1 MFLTYSIVFISICYI
16 VYLLTVTIAQSL
28 KERFAKDH
36 FRRYE
41 NVKRF
46 IEPEQLLQIQIIAA
60 GVAASVLVAVLL
72 AAGVFSIY
80 IIVPAAI
87 VICIAG
93 YFAPFLYFILK
104 AKKRQ
109 QLIETK
115 LLDFTMSLTNSMKA
129 GLGLP
134 QALEAVTK
142 RLSGPIQEEL
152 QQLLREYRLGLEL
165 SEAFERF
172 SVRVPCEDIKLLV
185 TSIKLTT
192 RTGGSLVE
200 VLEEMV
206 DTIRQRTEF
215 QDKVKTLTAQ
225 GRFEAIAI
233 SLAPVIAFGVL
244 WFIDSELMTP
254 LVTTGT
260 GWIAIGIIAV
270 LISIGFYVINKI
282 VTIEV

>member
-1 MFLTYSIVFISICYI
+1 MFLTYSIVFVSIGFI
-16 VYLLTVTIAQSL
+16 VYLLTVTLSQSL

-244 WFIDSELMTP
+244 WFIDRELMTP